1 MCRIPPL
8 KSKGATGT
16 LRENSIN
23 IRGLRLFNTLPLHI
37 RGITG
42 RPTQCSRENW
52 ISTYKGYLINQAVI
66 HTLGCEQL
74 RQTAWLTSPET
85 KKPGRRP
92 NRRDAKPRKHFK
104 MVSHNIVVAAATAVL
119 GLLIGGLIGYFGI
132 DAFTGGNKMIS
143 MMDEMVAKCVT
154 DQQVDQR
161 LAVKFLDNVKMM
173 DKLVGDKWDSEPQ
186 LNHRI
191 IQLVNTTNLRD
202 NLKELSRRPHLAG
215 TERDDQLANM
225 IRDRFLKEGFDTAD
239 LVPYDVL
246 LSRPN
251 HTNPNLITLTDGA
264 GKVVFTSAY
273 TDTPIHEDDDDAEF
287 VHAFNAY
294 TPAGDM
300 ESEAGRGVVYAN
312 YARVEDFDTLEKLNV
327 NVSDCIVIARYGKI
341 FRGNKLLHAQ
351 ERGAKGLILFS
362 DPEDVAQEGVEPE
375 KVYPNTWW
383 LPGTGMERGTQNLMG
398 DLLTPGWPS
407 TAHAYRLKTE
417 DAKLPKIPCQPI
429 GYNDARV
436 LLEKI
441 GGAPAPGAWK
451 GGLMG
456 VAYNLGP
463 ELLDQYRSYRL
474 RLNTHNS
481 LQVRRSYNVIAT
493 IRGDVE
499 PDRYVLLGN
508 HRDAW
513 GYGAADPSS
522 GTSQM
527 LETARVL
534 GQLITEG
541 WRPRRTLVFCSW
553 GAEEYGLIGS
563 TEWVEEHVNKLQE
576 RAVMYLNTDICASG
590 PIIEVPG
597 SPLLWDP
604 ITKITKMV
612 PGVRN
617 GATVYEEWV
626 AFYAVRNR
634 TSPKMETLGSGS
646 DYGPF
651 SFYCGIPCLDLWF
664 RGDKNKYNISTY
676 PSYHTG
682 YETFY
687 MMDKNMDPG
696 FRIHQGCS
704 RIAALTLRYFADS
717 ALLPY
722 SLEHLPKAMKD
733 ALDALRKGG
742 KRDKLISIYDK
753 YSLLEE
759 SVMNFTDATAVFARY
774 LKEKR
779 TEDLDPITT
788 RAINDLMMKLEQV
801 FILPAGLPG
810 RPQIRHAVF
819 APSQFDSYAA
829 SGFPGITDLLYNMET
844 LTDTERQ
851 EREEQIK
858 RHVSDLTIMMQ
869 RATSFLKDFHVI

>member
-1 MCRIPPL
+1 
-8 KSKGATGT
+8 
-16 LRENSIN
+16 
-23 IRGLRLFNTLPLHI
+23 
-37 RGITG
+37 
-42 RPTQCSRENW
+42 
-52 ISTYKGYLINQAVI
+52 
-66 HTLGCEQL
+66 
-74 RQTAWLTSPET
+74 
-85 KKPGRRP
+85 
-92 NRRDAKPRKHFK
+92 

-294 TPAGDM
+294 TPAEPRVVTVIEREVLRYGGEPPASPLGDM

>member
-1 MCRIPPL
+1 
-8 KSKGATGT
+8 
-16 LRENSIN
+16 
-23 IRGLRLFNTLPLHI
+23 
-37 RGITG
+37 
-42 RPTQCSRENW
+42 
-52 ISTYKGYLINQAVI
+52 
-66 HTLGCEQL
+66 
-74 RQTAWLTSPET
+74 
-85 KKPGRRP
+85 
-92 NRRDAKPRKHFK
+92 
-104 MVSHNIVVAAATAVL
+104 
-119 GLLIGGLIGYFGI
+119 
-132 DAFTGGNKMIS
+132 
-143 MMDEMVAKCVT
+143 MDEMVAKCVT

-202 NLKELSRRPHLAG
+202 NLKELTKRPHLAG
-215 TERDDQLANM
+215 TERDDQLAIM
-225 IRDRFLKEGFDTAD
+225 IQDRFLKLGFDTAD

-251 HTNPNLITLTDGA
+251 HTNPNLITLIDGA
-264 GKVVFTSAY
+264 GKVVFTSSY
-273 TDTPIHEDDDDAEF
+273 KETPIHEDDDDPEF
-287 VHAFNAY
+287 VHAFNAF
-294 TPAGDM
+294 TPAGDV

-327 NVSDCIVIARYGKI
+327 NVSGCIVIARYGKI
-341 FRGNKLLHAQ
+341 FRGNKVLHAQ

-362 DPEDVAQEGVEPE
+362 DPEDVAREGVEPE

-383 LPGTGMERGTQNLMG
+383 LPGTGMQRGSTNLGMG

-407 TAHAYRLKTE
+407 TAHAYRLKIE

-436 LLEKI
+436 LLEKM
-441 GGAPAPGAWK
+441 GGTPAPREWM
-451 GGLMG
+451 GGLKG

-463 ELLDQYRSYRL
+463 EFLDQYRSYRL

-481 LQVRRSYNVIAT
+481 LQVHRSYNVIAT

-499 PDRYVLLGN
+499 PDRYVLMGN

-522 GTSQM
+522 GTAQM
-527 LETARVL
+527 LEIARVL

-553 GAEEYGLIGS
+553 GAEEYGLTGS

-576 RAVMYLNTDICASG
+576 RAVMYLNMDICVQG
-590 PIIEVPG
+590 PIINVAS
-597 SPLLWDP
+597 SPLFWDS
-604 ITKITKMV
+604 ITMITKMV
-612 PGVRN
+612 PGVRG
-617 GATVYEEWV
+617 GATVYEEWE
-626 AFYAVRNR
+626 AYHAVRNR
-634 TSPKMETLGSGS
+634 TSPKMETLGSGT
-646 DYGPF
+646 DHAAF
-651 SFYCGIPCLDLWF
+651 AFYCGIPCLDLGF
-664 RGDKNKYNISTY
+664 EIDENKYNITTY

-687 MMDKNMDPG
+687 MMDKHMDPG

-704 RIAALTLRYFADS
+704 RVAALTLRYFADS
-717 ALLPY
+717 VLLPY

-753 YSLLEE
+753 YYLLEE
-759 SVMNFTDATAVFARY
+759 SLMNFTYESTIFSRV

-779 TEDLDPITT
+779 SEDLDPLTI
-788 RAINDLMMKLEQV
+788 RAINDQMMKLEQV

-819 APSQFDSYAA
+819 AESQFDKYAA
-829 SGFPGITDLLYNMET
+829 SGFPGITDLLYNMEK

-869 RATSFLKDFHVI
+869 RAASFLKDFHVI

>member
-1 MCRIPPL
+1 
-8 KSKGATGT
+8 
-16 LRENSIN
+16 
-23 IRGLRLFNTLPLHI
+23 
-37 RGITG
+37 
-42 RPTQCSRENW
+42 
-52 ISTYKGYLINQAVI
+52 
-66 HTLGCEQL
+66 
-74 RQTAWLTSPET
+74 
-85 KKPGRRP
+85 
-92 NRRDAKPRKHFK
+92 
-104 MVSHNIVVAAATAVL
+104 MVSQTIAVAVATAAL
-119 GLLIGGLIGYFGI
+119 GLLIGGLIGHFGTETVS
-132 DAFTGGNKMIS
+132 DSDKEKIS
-143 MMDEMVAKCVT
+143 VMGRLVT
-154 DQQVDQR
+154 DR
-161 LAVKFLDNVKMM
+161 WK
-173 DKLVGDKWDSEPQ
+173 SEE
-186 LNHRI
+186 NINKRI
-191 IQLVNTTNLRD
+191 IDLVSTDNLRN
-202 NLKELSRRPHLAG
+202 NLMELTKRPHLAG
-215 TERDDQLANM
+215 TERDDQLAIM
-225 IRDRFLKEGFDTAD
+225 IRDRFLKLGFDTAD

-251 HTNPNLITLTDGA
+251 HTNPNLITLIDGA

-273 TDTPIHEDDDDAEF
+273 TETPLQQDDDDPEF
-287 VHAFNAY
+287 VHAFNAFS
-294 TPAGDM
+294 PAGDV

-327 NVSDCIVIARYGKI
+327 NVSGSIVIARYGKI

-351 ERGAKGLILFS
+351 DRGAKGLILFS
-362 DPEDVAQEGVEPE
+362 DPEDVALEGVEPE

-383 LPGTGMERGTQNLMG
+383 LPGTGMQRGTTYMG
-398 DLLTPGWPS
+398 SGDPLTPSWPS
-407 TAHAYRLKTE
+407 TAHAYRLKEE
-417 DAKLPKIPCQPI
+417 DANLAKIPCQPI
-429 GYNDARV
+429 GYDNARAI
-436 LLEKI
+436 LEKM
-441 GGAPAPGAWK
+441 GGTPAPGAWK
-451 GGLMG
+451 GGLTG

-474 RLNTHNS
+474 RLNTHNT

-499 PDRYVLLGN
+499 PDRYVLMGN

-522 GTSQM
+522 GTAQM

-541 WRPRRTLVFCSW
+541 WRPRRTLVLCSW
-553 GAEEYGLIGS
+553 GAEEYGLLGS

-576 RAVMYLNTDICASG
+576 RAVMYLNTDTCASG

-604 ITKITKMV
+604 ITMITKMV

-617 GATVYEEWV
+617 GATIYEEWV
-626 AFYAVRNR
+626 AFHTMRNK
-634 TSPKMETLGSGS
+634 TSPEMETLGSGS
-646 DYGPF
+646 DYAPF

-664 RGDKNKYNISTY
+664 RRDKNKHDISIY

-717 ALLPY
+717 VLVPY

-733 ALDALRKGG
+733 ALDTLRKGG
-742 KRDKLISIYDK
+742 KRDKLINIYDK

-759 SVMNFTDATAVFARY
+759 SLMNFTDATAVFVRD

-788 RAINDLMMKLEQV
+788 RAINDQMMKLEQV

-829 SGFPGITDLLYNMET
+829 SGFPGITDLLHNMET